1 MEAVKW
7 GVVGTGH
14 IAGNFAECMTYVSGA
29 RKTAVTGTSI
39 GKARDFATR
48 HGFDMS
54 FSDFGEMLETARP
67 DVVYI
72 AVPNHLH
79 FKLVMAA
86 LDAGVNV
93 LCEKPMAD
101 NAFQL
106 ERMIAKAREQGV
118 FLMEGMWTR
127 FFPAVEKACEWINA
141 GAIGR
146 VRSVRAAFGL
156 KAAPDWQMWKASA
169 AASAG
174 ALRDVGVYSLAMAFL
189 GFHETPESIASVY
202 SLKNGADSHSEL
214 MLRYSG
220 GRAAFLTGSFEI
232 VTDSR
237 AVFYGDDGLIILGD
251 KFWCPNRAKLY
262 AYDDADI
269 LSTTLTETLEDPYLS
284 HGFQY
289 EIAHVMECVL
299 HGRKESSLYP
309 LEESLKSVR
318 LTDSL
323 RKEWGVR
330 YPSDV

>member
-1 MEAVKW
+1 METIKW
-7 GVVGTGH
+7 GVVGTGY
-14 IAGNFAECMTYVSGA
+14 IAGNFAECMNYVPGA
-29 RKTAVTGTSI
+29 QKTAVTGTSI
-39 GKARDFATR
+39 EKARGFADK
-48 HGFDMS
+48 HGFEAG

-67 DVVYI
+67 DVIYI

-79 FKLVMAA
+79 FRFVMAA
-86 LDAGVNV
+86 LEAGVGV
-93 LCEKPMAD
+93 LCEKPIAD
-101 NAFQL
+101 NTAQL
-106 ERMIAKAREQGV
+106 EQMIAKARAQEV

-127 FFPAVEKACEWINA
+127 FFPAVQKACDWIDA

-156 KAAPDWQMWKASA
+156 KSAPDWQMWKASA
-169 AASAG
+169 ASSAG

-189 GFHETPESIASVY
+189 GFREMPESVASVY
-202 SLKNGADSHSEL
+202 TLKNGADSHSEL

-232 VTDSR
+232 ITDPR
-237 AVFYGDDGLIILGD
+237 AIFYGDDGLIILGD
-251 KFWCPNRAKLY
+251 KFWCPNRAELY
-262 AYDDADI
+262 AYDSEDI
-269 LSTTLTETLEDPYLS
+269 LATTLTETFEDAYPS

-289 EIAHVMECVL
+289 EIAHVMECIL